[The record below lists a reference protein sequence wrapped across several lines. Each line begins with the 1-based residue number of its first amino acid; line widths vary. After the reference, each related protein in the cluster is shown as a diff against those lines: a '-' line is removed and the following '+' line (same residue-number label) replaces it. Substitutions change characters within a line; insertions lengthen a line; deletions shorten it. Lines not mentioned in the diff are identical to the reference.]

1 MSKKTHHE
9 SSPHKPVE
17 PVTTPDSTL
26 PPPATESGAEP
37 SVIDPKDL
45 EISVLKD
52 RLLRLQADFDN
63 FRKRTIRDREET
75 ARRAAERLIQDLI
88 PIVDHFELGLEAAR
102 QNHVKHSV
110 IEGFEGI
117 LKQFKSNL
125 DKAGVS
131 PIEAKGQPFDPN
143 LHEAVAH
150 LPSLEHPDGSIIE
163 ETRKGYKLGNYI
175 LRASQVIV
183 STGPAKEILQDSDPT
198 PQESDPTSQKDNG

>member
-1 MSKKTHHE
+1 MSKKNHHE
-9 SSPHKPVE
+9 PSNHKPEETEATPVSAPLPSAAE
-17 PVTTPDSTL
+17 PVAETP
-26 PPPATESGAEP
+26 P
-37 SVIDPKDL
+37 IDPKDL

-63 FRKRTIRDREET
+63 FRKRTIRDREEM

-102 QNHVKHSV
+102 QNHIKHSV

-117 LKQFKSNL
+117 LKQFRSNL

-131 PIEAKGQPFDPN
+131 PIETKGQPFDPN

-150 LPSLEHPDGSIIE
+150 LPSQEHPDGSIIE

-183 STGPAKEILQDSDPT
+183 STGPAKDSSQQP
-198 PQESDPTSQKDNG
+198 ESTIQPPAS

>member
-1 MSKKTHHE
+1 MSKKNQHDHAA
-9 SSPHKPVE
+9 PKPAGTE
-17 PVTTPDSTL
+17 PAPE
-26 PPPATESGAEP
+26 PATPPVAEP
-37 SVIDPKDL
+37 IVELPALDPRDL
-45 EISVLKD
+45 EIATLKD

-63 FRKRTIRDREET
+63 FRKRTIRDREEM

-102 QNHVKHSV
+102 QNHIKAGV

-131 PIEAKGQPFDPN
+131 PIETKGQPFDPN

-150 LPSLEHPDGSIIE
+150 LPSQEHPEGSIIE

-183 STGPAKEILQDSDPT
+183 STGPIEGS
-198 PQESDPTSQKDNG
+198 SQNPEA